1 MSIRLANF
9 YGSLYE
15 NKLGGTVMNREMV
28 LELFNKHMRI
38 DITYPGYLRERT
50 ESVIRQVSLTNEEG
64 LIIFSEMD
72 DSCADA
78 VIEEQI
84 TYFVQIKQRFEWKV
98 FDFDQPCDLRSKL
111 RAQGFT
117 IEEQEALMV
126 ADLSDGHQLLN
137 IPVNPEIKRIT
148 DEQGINDIVRLED
161 KVWGVSHHELG
172 MRLIQ
177 DLHDE
182 AVQLSV
188 YAAYVDGKAV
198 SAAWMYLHEGTPF
211 ASLWG
216 GSTVLEFR
224 KRGIYSS
231 LLGIRTQDA
240 AAGGYQLVMVDASA
254 MSEPILKKHGFF
266 CLARS
271 TPCMSPTFE

>member
-1 MSIRLANF
+1 
-9 YGSLYE
+9 
-15 NKLGGTVMNREMV
+15 MNREMM

-38 DITYPGYLRERT
+38 EITYPGYLRERT
-50 ESVIRQVSLTNEEG
+50 KSVIRQISLTNEEG

-84 TYFVQIKQRFEWKV
+84 TYFGQIKQRFEWKV
-98 FDFDQPCDLRSKL
+98 FDFDQPFDLKAKL
-111 RAQGFT
+111 RVRGFT

-126 ADLSDGHQLLN
+126 VDLSAGNQLLN
-137 IPVNPEIKRIT
+137 IPINREIKRIT
-148 DEQGINDIVRLED
+148 DEKGINDIVRLED
-161 KVWGVSHHELG
+161 EVWGVSHHELG
-172 MRLIQ
+172 LRLIQ

-182 AVQLSV
+182 AVQLTV
-188 YAAYVDGKAV
+188 YAAYVGGRAV

-216 GSTVLEFR
+216 GSTLPEFR

-240 AAGGYQLVMVDASA
+240 AAGGYQLVMVDASP
-254 MSEPILKKHGFF
+254 MSQPILEKYGFH

-271 TPCMSPTFE
+271 TPCMSPTFD